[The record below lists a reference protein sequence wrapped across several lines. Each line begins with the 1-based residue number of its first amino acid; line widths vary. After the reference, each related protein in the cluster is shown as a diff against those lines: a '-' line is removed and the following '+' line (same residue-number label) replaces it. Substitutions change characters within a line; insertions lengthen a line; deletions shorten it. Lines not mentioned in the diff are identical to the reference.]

1 MVLLK
6 LIFRKELKTTVHISG
21 KFRAIDDEK
30 SLLKDKPLRK
40 NSLIVLADVVLLF
53 VIQGAIGKEVS
64 IIAWWSSNPIN
75 YY

>member
-21 KFRAIDDEK
+21 KFRAIDEK
-30 SLLKDKPLRK
+30 SLLKDKPLLK

-53 VIQGAIGKEVS
+53 VIQGAIGIEVS